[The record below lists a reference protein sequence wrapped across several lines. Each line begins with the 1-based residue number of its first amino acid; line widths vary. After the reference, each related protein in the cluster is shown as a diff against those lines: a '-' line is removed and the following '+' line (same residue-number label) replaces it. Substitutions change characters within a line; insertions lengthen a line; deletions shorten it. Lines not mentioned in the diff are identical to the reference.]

1 MQRMIL
7 IFLLSVCLKPALS
20 QWSTDP
26 AENNILSWYTQN
38 PLICSDLD
46 NGIIMVAQ
54 SYPYIYRPVYIFTQ
68 RISADGYRLWPGNSG
83 VPVSDSVGLQWLGYM
98 GYEAIEEEFFLSDG
112 AGGCYVGFQMARLV
126 EWINDSDYYDITVF
140 IQRLDANGNRLFGP
154 NGFQLMPDGP
164 DSSKYQ
170 QHLRSWFP
178 DGRNGLY
185 VVWERIGRNGFNQS
199 GQYMARISDKG
210 EYIWGPKRVPY
221 GSYIPFLD
229 ANLNLNIYFYWGETS
244 PPGKFPDKFIR
255 YDPETGT
262 IISEKEIEIGT
273 GEYGFNFNY
282 DYCLSD
288 NHSAIFAFHDFRGD
302 TLRMQKL
309 DQDGNI
315 LWGEKPVVVGNSLYG
330 PSLFTLKSDLN
341 GGAYIVYRAKNDSF
355 HLVHINHGGERLWKR
370 SFQTDGSQS
379 TDNISVGGQG
389 DVFVLM
395 EKIKYLYKI
404 NFQGELQWK
413 TQVTC
418 RDTIAAYTSWPRL
431 KADRIGGCTVLW
443 WEKGGGFIGI
453 RAQRVNRAGNLGGPL
468 PVHVPAATKYPN
480 KIEIDSIYPNPFN
493 SSTLIQFSLP
503 NPKNVNLKIYN
514 ILGKEVKTLVAGELQ
529 AGEYSIHWQGDDKYN
544 QLVASGVYFVRVQH
558 QNQIQ
563 IQKILKIH

>member
-1 MQRMIL
+1 MKKVIL
-7 IFLLSVCLKPALS
+7 IFLISIWLKPAFG

-54 SYPYIYRPVYIFTQ
+54 SYPYIYRPVYIFAQ
-68 RISADGYRLWPGNSG
+68 RMSADGYRLWPGDSG
-83 VPVSDSVGLQWLGYM
+83 VPVCDSVGLQWLTYM
-98 GYEAIEEEFFLSDG
+98 SGTRGEFFLPDG
-112 AGGCYVGFQMARLV
+112 AGGCYIGFQMARLV
-126 EWINDSDYYDITVF
+126 RWINDSDHYDVALF

-164 DSSKYQ
+164 DSSEYQ
-170 QHLRSWFP
+170 QHLWHWCP
-178 DGRNGLY
+178 DGSNGVYLFWWRLGSKHKERNGY
-185 VVWERIGRNGFNQS
+185 
-199 GQYMARISDKG
+199 YMARVSGTGKF
-210 EYIWGPKRVPY
+210 IWGPRKVSQTHVDY
-221 GSYIPFLD
+221 AFYLD
-229 ANLNLNIYFYWGETS
+229 TNKNLNAYFYPGETRPKS
-244 PPGKFPDKFIR
+244 IDKFIKF
-255 YDPETGT
+255 DQETGT

-273 GEYGFNFNY
+273 GEYGFNSHFN
-282 DYCLSD
+282 YCLSD

-330 PSLFTLKSDLN
+330 PSLFTVKSDLN
-341 GGAYIVYRAKNDSF
+341 GGAFIIYRAKNDSF

-379 TDNISVGGQG
+379 TENISVGGQG

-395 EKIKYLYKI
+395 EEIKYLYKI
-404 NFQGELQWK
+404 NFRGELQWK

-418 RDTIAAYTSWPRL
+418 RDTIAFYTSWPRL
-431 KADRIGGCTVLW
+431 KADSIGGCIVLW
-443 WEKGGGFIGI
+443 WDKGRGFIGI

-468 PVHVPAATKYPN
+468 PMHVPTATKYPN
-480 KIEIDSIYPNPFN
+480 KIEFDSIYPNPFN

-503 NPKNVNLKIYN
+503 NPENVNLKIYN
-514 ILGKEVKTLVAGELQ
+514 ILGKEVKTLVAGELP
-529 AGEYSIHWQGDDKYN
+529 AGEYSIHWQGDDKYH
-544 QLVASGVYFVRVQH
+544 QLVASGVYYLILDAGRSKTY
-558 QNQIQ
+558 
-563 IQKILKIH
+563 QKLVLIR